1 MPQEMRV
8 WAKREVYFPWVAVA
22 AQISPYE
29 ADPTGSLSTVLPLPI
44 PSSQP
49 VHIHAAFHLSPDRQ
63 RLTRVDKES
72 LSSKDDATKW
82 NDWLLHHCIPSTWAK
97 LTAFAVD
104 QEECP
109 SGFQF
114 WPRQPYAAH
123 DNFYG
128 VTEDFLRIIDTEGL
142 SVWPTEAGYMTASQ
156 SLLNVN
162 SISLVLRAAFNQAKV
177 PVVYPPPHLLAHF
190 KPYFDGRYLNAET
203 LCTFLKQNREGVAKL
218 DDQSKI
224 EILQYLFREDVS
236 LGSFYDLELFPFK
249 SGHFGVLEQNSTFID
264 RDEAEAELFCHETD
278 LILDLEKFSELT
290 ASSLRDRCSKMVLAP
305 YIKNRSWEALSSYSL
320 VHQFADLPTDR
331 DIVMLDP
338 EATSFVTKAWTWIIK
353 YEVDVIKSA
362 SELWLIPLTNG
373 HHRKI
378 VPHDAHSTI
387 YSVPPNATGKFMK
400 SLQDQNSLDNSL
412 MDVSDMNL
420 GNAAL
425 SILLAAASRSPVM
438 HIMDCE
444 HAVAFAHWLRRN
456 ASNVLKS
463 SPATKHLIIE
473 LIASSLHSSIA
484 QIDRQ
489 SIAESVKGLEIF
501 SKLIWSNIGDK
512 WYVLGLPSHNT
523 P

>member
-177 PVVYPPPHLLAHF
+177 PVVYPPPHL
-190 KPYFDGRYLNAET
+190 P
-203 LCTFLKQNREGVAKL
+203 
-218 DDQSKI
+218 I
-224 EILQYLFREDVS
+224 
-236 LGSFYDLELFPFK
+236 
-249 SGHFGVLEQNSTFID
+249 
-264 RDEAEAELFCHETD
+264 
-278 LILDLEKFSELT
+278 
-290 ASSLRDRCSKMVLAP
+290 
-305 YIKNRSWEALSSYSL
+305 
-320 VHQFADLPTDR
+320 
-331 DIVMLDP
+331 
-338 EATSFVTKAWTWIIK
+338 
-353 YEVDVIKSA
+353 
-362 SELWLIPLTNG
+362 
-373 HHRKI
+373 
-378 VPHDAHSTI
+378 
-387 YSVPPNATGKFMK
+387 
-400 SLQDQNSLDNSL
+400 
-412 MDVSDMNL
+412 
-420 GNAAL
+420 
-425 SILLAAASRSPVM
+425 
-438 HIMDCE
+438 
-444 HAVAFAHWLRRN
+444 
-456 ASNVLKS
+456 S
-463 SPATKHLIIE
+463 SPTLMVAT
-473 LIASSLHSSIA
+473 
-484 QIDRQ
+484 
-489 SIAESVKGLEIF
+489 
-501 SKLIWSNIGDK
+501 
-512 WYVLGLPSHNT
+512 
-523 P
+523 